1 MIKTFFPKRILSFSP
16 GFVGAGQF
24 LIVIQVIAL
33 FFSPPVVNLS
43 EFLVYLIVL
52 FVPQVRSKVK
62 DFLVTSIGKTF
73 LSFLAVILAGA
84 IWSWLQDTL
93 DFGVLISWRK
103 ILLLPI
109 GAALFKNNFDVQRS
123 FVTIFLFVCTLA
135 ALLSLFKFGLVG
147 DGSVVRNYSTQS
159 MFFSAGAMSA
169 VALAFLDKEGNSR
182 LSNLC
187 AFLLILGGLVIG
199 TVGRSGYL
207 ASIVMLLSLCAL
219 SLFRNQNTKGARYV
233 LTAGVILVIGLV
245 ISPQANKRIEQ
256 ALSELRAPTSDSTQT
271 SLGAR
276 KLFWVRTVEM
286 VPNYWIVG
294 SGTGSFAVAYASH
307 ATKNYPNGNTLL
319 TGDPHNQ
326 FLKILIE
333 QGIIGF
339 LLFIALLFLL
349 SKNNVN
355 FLFWALGVSGLIGWL
370 ASSFF
375 NSHFTTFS
383 EGRFIWIWLGVLLT
397 SKATFAQDFSEECDQ
412 NPYEPT
418 HQK

>member
-1 MIKTFFPKRILSFSP
+1 MIKTFFPERILAFSP
-16 GFVGAGQF
+16 GFVGAGQL

-33 FFSPPVVNLS
+33 FFSPPIVNLS

-62 DFLVTSIGKTF
+62 EFLVTSVGKTF

-84 IWSWLQDTL
+84 IWSWLQDAL

-109 GAALFKNNFDVQRS
+109 CAALFKYNFGAQRS
-123 FVTIFLFVCTLA
+123 FVAIYLIVCTFA

-169 VALAFLDKEGNSR
+169 VALAFFDKEGNSR
-182 LSNLC
+182 SFHLC
-187 AFLLILGGLVIG
+187 TFLVILGGLVIG

-219 SLFRNQNTKGARYV
+219 SLFRTQNTKETRYV
-233 LTAGVILVIGLV
+233 IIAGVILVIGLV
-245 ISPQANKRIEQ
+245 VAPQANKRIEQ
-256 ALSELRAPTSDSTQT
+256 ALTELRAPTSDSTQT

-286 VPNYWIVG
+286 VPDYWIVG
-294 SGTGSFAVAYASH
+294 SGTGSFAAAYALH
-307 ATKNYPNGNTLL
+307 ATKNYPNGNLLL

-326 FLKILIE
+326 FLKIIIE

-349 SKNNVN
+349 SKNDVN

-383 EGRFIWIWLGVLLT
+383 EGRFIWIWIGVLLT
-397 SKATFAQDFSEECDQ
+397 SKATFAQNFYKECDQ
-412 NPYEPT
+412 KPYKPT
-418 HQK
+418 DQK